1 MRRSSILKILFVLAA
16 TTILFGCD
24 NKYKLDSVESCIVVG
39 QIENADY
46 GLVKVKGRLCGNAT
60 HKSFYSPNRQPI
72 TIFLKK
78 SRRVSP
84 GDTLRFNL
92 D

>member
-1 MRRSSILKILFVLAA
+1 MKRFSIFMVLLAA
-16 TTILFGCD
+16 ITLFACD
-24 NKYKLDSVESCIVVG
+24 NKHSIDGVESCIVVD

-60 HKSFYSPNRQPI
+60 HKNFYSPNRQVI
-72 TIFLKK
+72 TIFLERN
-78 SRRVSP
+78 RRVSP

>member
-1 MRRSSILKILFVLAA
+1 MKRSSIFKILFALI
-16 TTILFGCD
+16 TTIVLFGCD
-24 NKYKLDSVESCIVVG
+24 NKHNLDSVESCIVVD

-46 GLVKVKGRLCGNAT
+46 GLVKVKGRLWGNAT
-60 HKSFYSPNRQPI
+60 HKSFYSPNMQPI

-78 SRRVSP
+78 SRKVFP
-84 GDTLRFNL
+84 GDTIRFNL

>member
-1 MRRSSILKILFVLAA
+1 MRRSSIFMVLLAA
-16 TTILFGCD
+16 ITLVACD
-24 NKYKLDSVESCIVVG
+24 NKHSLDGVESCIVVD

-46 GLVKVKGRLCGNAT
+46 GLVKVEGRLWGNAT
-60 HKSFYSPNRQPI
+60 HKNFYSPNMQQI

-78 SRRVSP
+78 SRKVFP
-84 GDTLRFNL
+84 GDTIRFNL

>member
-1 MRRSSILKILFVLAA
+1 MRRSRILNKLFVLTL
-16 TTILFGCD
+16 TTLLFACD
-24 NKYKLDSVESCIVVG
+24 NKHSLDGVESCIVVD

-46 GLVKVKGRLCGNAT
+46 GLVKVEGRLWGNAT
-60 HKSFYSPNRQPI
+60 HKSFYSPNMQPI

-78 SRRVSP
+78 SRKVFP
-84 GDTLRFNL
+84 GDTIRFNL

>member
-1 MRRSSILKILFVLAA
+1 MRRSSLLKTLLALVT

-24 NKYKLDSVESCIVVG
+24 NKYSLDSVESCIVVDH
-39 QIENADY
+39 IENADY
-46 GLVKVKGRLCGNAT
+46 GLVKIKGRLWGNNT
-60 HKSFYSPNRQPI
+60 HKNFYSPNIQPI

-78 SRRVSP
+78 SRKVFP
-84 GDTLRFNL
+84 GDTIRFNL